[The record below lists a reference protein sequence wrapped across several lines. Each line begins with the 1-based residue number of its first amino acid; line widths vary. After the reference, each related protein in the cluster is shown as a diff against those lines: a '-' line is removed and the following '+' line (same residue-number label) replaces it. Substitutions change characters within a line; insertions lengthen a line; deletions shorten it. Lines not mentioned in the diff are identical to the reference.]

1 MVTDEKNMKKKKYF
15 EIKDVKF
22 RKAKPSDKATVFD
35 FCQKT
40 FGRWG
45 DYIPEVW
52 DQWLKDKK
60 GLFFVADLHGTAIGL
75 GKITEHRPG
84 ELWLEGLRVDPTFR
98 GHGIGRAIQD
108 FTWVK
113 ALSFKP
119 KYIRYATGSYNKIS
133 IHLGKSKGMKIIGNF
148 DEMWCKAPQADETKL
163 VPARTSDARDIMAL
177 LIKDSR
183 HKLWKGFYLE
193 GWKALTMDEALLL
206 RLIKGKR
213 VYVYFDRQGLS
224 GVTVLIQSKDKKYVN
239 FSNTVARDIK
249 TLKLILKEACKLA
262 GMLGGLKPEMVF
274 PRNPWY
280 KKVIRGTGWR
290 HDLPIHM
297 VLLEWKKR

>member
-1 MVTDEKNMKKKKYF
+1 MKKHKYF
-15 EIKDVKF
+15 EIKDVRF
-22 RKAKPSDKATVFD
+22 RKAKASDKATVLD
-35 FCQKT
+35 FCQRT

-52 DQWLKDKK
+52 DQWIKDKK
-60 GLFFVADLHGTAIGL
+60 GMFFVADLHGTAIGL

-133 IHLGKSKGMKIIGNF
+133 IHLGRSKGMKIVNTY
-148 DEMWCKAPQADETKL
+148 DEMWCKAPKADETKL
-163 VPARTSDARDIMAL
+163 VPARISDSTEIMAL
-177 LIKDSR
+177 LKKDSR
-183 HKLWKGFYLE
+183 YKLWKGFYLE
-193 GWKALTMDEALLL
+193 GWKAMTLDETLLQ
-206 RLIKGKR
+206 RLIKEKR

-224 GVTVLIQSKDKKYVN
+224 GVTMLIQSKDKKYVT
-239 FSNTVARDIK
+239 FGNTVARDPQ
-249 TLKLILKEACKLA
+249 TLRVVLREARQLA
-262 GMLGGLKPEMVF
+262 GLLEAKILEMIF

-280 KKVIRGTGWR
+280 KKVIKGTGWR
-290 HDLPIHM
+290 HNLPIHM
-297 VLLEWKKR
+297 VLLEWKRK